1 MSIIDDMMRYV
12 DANESTLIAKIAL
25 PSTVWA
31 QSDINLA
38 SEGDTSPH
46 QGDT

>member
-25 PSTVWA
+25 RPTV
-31 QSDINLA
+31 
-38 SEGDTSPH
+38 
-46 QGDT
+46 

>member
-25 PSTVWA
+25 PSTV
-31 QSDINLA
+31 
-38 SEGDTSPH
+38 
-46 QGDT
+46 